1 MSIIGDMRQ
10 HTDDEAGKFDGSI
23 STLGLSIQF
32 ELEPAKKS
40 TNPNAPSHYVMA
52 KGRGARAVQVGSAWL
67 RTANRGPN
75 EGSKFFSITL
85 DDPSM
90 PYALNVAAFR
100 RDQSAIWDITWR
112 RRAAAPAA

>member
-1 MSIIGDMRQ
+1 MSVIGDMRQ
-10 HTDDEAGKFDGSI
+10 HTDNESGKFDGSI
-23 STLGLSIQF
+23 STLALSIQF

-40 TNPNAPSHYVMA
+40 TNPNAPSHHVMA
-52 KGRGARAVQVGSAWL
+52 KGRGGRTVQVGSAWL
-67 RTANRGPN
+67 RTATRGEN
-75 EGSKFFSITL
+75 EGSKFFSITF

-100 RDQSAIWDITWR
+100 RENSAIWDITWR